1 MALGVPSSSPAVVIK
16 EIDASTS
23 IRTASTTIGGTV
35 GNFRWGPV
43 GVPVTVATETELVA
57 NFASPDDANSVEFHS
72 AAYYLRYADNLKVVR
87 TTDANARNAHNA
99 DSAAAPTIN
108 NSTSWDA
115 QEATLATH
123 DHTFIAKY
131 PGALGNSLKVEV
143 CLADSDQFAVWGART
158 EFDTHPGTSAT
169 ATAEGASNDEV
180 HVAVIDEDGAFG
192 DKGAV
197 LETFPFVSLAT
208 NSKKSDGSS
217 NYVKDVVNAG
227 STYVW
232 MNGFGATG
240 TFDADAGT
248 AATTGKN
255 YLPADTSTVVLA
267 FSGGVSAAA
276 STVGGMTTAF
286 DQLEDEDTVDV
297 DILFANSLSARSDH
311 VTVAADIT
319 ATAEARKDCVAVVSP
334 ARSDI
339 VGVSDPATMVSN
351 TVKTLAVANMGSS
364 SYRVCD
370 SNFLKV
376 YDKYNNRYSMIPAA
390 SSTAGIMAATD
401 NNAAPWVSPAGTRR
415 GNYLGITSLAFSPPK
430 AQRDTLYKAN
440 INPVASIP
448 GQGILLYGDKTHLSR
463 PSAFDRI
470 NVRRL
475 FISLEKAIGEFAKA
489 SLFELNDEFTRA
501 EFVNNVEP
509 LLREIKGRRGLTDF
523 KVVCDET
530 NNTASVI
537 DRNEFVASI
546 FVKPARSIN
555 FITLNFVATR
565 TGADFEE
572 VVGI

>member
-43 GVPVTVATETELVA
+43 GVPMTVATETELVGT
-57 NFASPDDANSVEFHS
+57 FAAPDDDNSIDFHS
-72 AAYYLRYADNLKVVR
+72 SAYYLRYADNLKVVR
-87 TTDANARNAHNA
+87 VTNTTAKNAHNA
-99 DSAAAPTIN
+99 TSAAAVAVN
-108 NSTSWDA
+108 NQASWDA
-115 QEATLATH
+115 QESTLADS

-131 PGALGNSLKVEV
+131 PGAIGNTLKVEV
-143 CLADSDQFAVWGART
+143 CLADSAEFAAWGPRT
-158 EFDTHPGTSAT
+158 SFDTYPGTSAT
-169 ATAEGASNDEV
+169 ASANNATNDEV
-180 HVAVIDEDGAFG
+180 HVAIIDANGEFG
-192 DKGAV
+192 DKGGV

-217 NYVKDVVNAG
+217 NFIKDVVNNG
-227 STYVW
+227 SSYVW
-232 MNGFGATG
+232 MSGFGAAG
-240 TFDADAGT
+240 VFDSDAGSI
-248 AATTGKN
+248 ADSGKDF
-255 YLPADTSTVVLA
+255 LPTD
-267 FSGGVSAAA
+267 A
-276 STVGGMTTAF
+276 STVELTFASGANPGTITAGNIATAF
-286 DQLEDEDTVDV
+286 DELEDAETVDV
-297 DILFANSLSARSDH
+297 DLLFANSLASRTDQT
-311 VTVAADIT
+311 TVAADLT
-319 ATAEARKDCVAVVSP
+319 AIATDRKDCVAVVSP
-334 ARSDI
+334 AREDI
-339 VGVSDPATMVSN
+339 VGVANPATMVSN
-351 TVKTLAVANMGSS
+351 TVTTMNGLGSS

-370 SNFLKV
+370 NNYLKV
-376 YDKYNNRYSMIPAA
+376 YDKYNDKYIQIPAA

-401 NNAAPWVSPAGTRR
+401 NNAAPWVSPAGSKR
-415 GNYLGITSLAFSPPK
+415 GNYLGITSLAYSPTK

-440 INPVASIP
+440 INPIANLP

-475 FISLEKAIGEFAKA
+475 FIALEKSIGEFAKA

-530 NNTASVI
+530 NNTASVV
-537 DRNEFVASI
+537 DRNEFVATI
-546 FVKPARSIN
+546 FIKPARSIN
-555 FITLNFVATR
+555 YITLNFVATR

>member
-35 GNFRWGPV
+35 GSFRWGPV
-43 GVPVTVATETELVA
+43 GVPMTVATETELVET
-57 NFASPDDANSVEFHS
+57 FAAPNDANSVDFHS

-87 TTDANARNAHNA
+87 TTDANAKNAHNA
-99 DSAAAPTIN
+99 DSAAVPTIN

-115 QEATLATH
+115 QEATLADS

-143 CLADSDQFAVWGART
+143 CLADSAEFALWGAKG

-169 ATAEGASNDEV
+169 ATAEGATNDEV
-180 HVAVIDEDGAFG
+180 HVAVIDVNGEFG
-192 DKGAV
+192 EKGEV

-208 NSKKSDGSS
+208 NSKKTDGSS
-217 NYVKDVVNAG
+217 NYIKDVVNRG
-227 STYVW
+227 SEYVW
-232 MNGFGATG
+232 MSGFGATG

-248 AATTGKN
+248 AATNGKN
-255 YLPADTSTVVLA
+255 FLPADTSTVVLA
-267 FSGGVSAAA
+267 FSGGVDPAAA
-276 STVGGMTTAF
+276 NMSGMLTAF
-286 DQLEDEDTVDV
+286 DQLEDADTVDV

-311 VTVAADIT
+311 ATVASDIT
-319 ATAEARKDCVAVVSP
+319 ATAESRKDCVVCVSP
-334 ARSDI
+334 ARSDV
-339 VGVSDPATMVSN
+339 VGVANPATIVTN
-351 TVKTLAVANMGSS
+351 TIATLAVANMGSS
-364 SYRVCD
+364 SYRICD
-370 SNFLKV
+370 NNFLKV
-376 YDKYNNRYSMIPAA
+376 YDKYNDKYIMIPAA

-415 GNYLGITSLAFSPPK
+415 GNYLGITSLAYSPTK

-440 INPVASIP
+440 INPIANIP

-475 FISLEKAIGEFAKA
+475 FVALEKSIGEFAKA

-509 LLREIKGRRGLTDF
+509 LLREVKGRRGLTDF

-537 DRNEFVASI
+537 DRNEFVATI
-546 FVKPARSIN
+546 FIKPARSIN
-555 FITLNFVATR
+555 YITLNFVATR